1 MKTIRILKRSLSITG
16 LVLTLPIIGMVFSK
30 EVNWDLLDFLVMGV
44 MLFTTSVLSHY
55 IWFSHTS
62 SKWRYGLIV
71 LALIAFFLLWIELA
85 VGIFN

>member
-16 LVLTLPIIGMVFSK
+16 LVLTLPIIGMVFSE

-44 MLFTTSVLSHY
+44 MLFTTSVLLHY

>member
-30 EVNWDLLDFLVMGV
+30 EVNWGLLDFLVMGV
-44 MLFTTSVLSHY
+44 MLFTTSVLLHY